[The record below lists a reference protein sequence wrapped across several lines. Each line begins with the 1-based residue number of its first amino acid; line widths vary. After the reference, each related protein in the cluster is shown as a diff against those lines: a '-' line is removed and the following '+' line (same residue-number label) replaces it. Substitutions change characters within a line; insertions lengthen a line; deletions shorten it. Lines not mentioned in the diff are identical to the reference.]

1 MKENLLQLELRLLI
15 HKYGYDSVLQVL
27 ADTKGNSLKEI
38 ELLLSNLE
46 KKTVHS
52 KAPSKKKSELEI
64 AEEVIKNSEHYSILK
79 QLAVNYQNKTFL
91 PQLKDVKRL
100 LEQHGVKSKGL
111 KSRLLATRK
120 VFGLIKRLDKK
131 ELHEL
136 MLDEK
141 ENGETTFSALA
152 SEIIGDNKQINLT
165 R

>member
-46 KKTVHS
+46 KKTVRN
-52 KAPSKKKSELEI
+52 KVPPKKKSELEI
-64 AEEVIKNSEHYSILK
+64 AEEVIKSSEHYSMLK
-79 QLAVNYQNKTFL
+79 KLAINYQNKTFL

-100 LEQHGVKSKGL
+100 LEQHGVKSKSI

-120 VFGLIKRLDKK
+120 VFDLIKELDEK

-141 ENGETTFSALA
+141 ENGETAFSALA